1 MRELTTI
8 ARRQARHA
16 CAVKPRELADGVDAV
31 DGALVGNRASGSG
44 AEHACGHAG
53 FQGWRLVLRRCTTP
67 HPHIPPPHP
76 RAPAPAPHQHA
87 TLYRG
92 VKPTLYWNT
101 SSQSEEPCWTLTLTL
116 IRRIRAGRSQTKKGA
131 SAVRPRLG
139 WRPPRCTVRVRNC
152 TRTLT
157 RTLYGHSHSHTPPLC
172 LKLA

>member
-1 MRELTTI
+1 MRVVT
-8 ARRQARHA
+8 
-16 CAVKPRELADGVDAV
+16 LAFRDGT
-31 DGALVGNRASGSG
+31 
-44 AEHACGHAG
+44 
-53 FQGWRLVLRRCTTP
+53 VLRRCTTT

-157 RTLYGHSHSHTPPLC
+157 RTLYGATLPPSRHPALAADPHLLPPPPPTHTHSSQEAVLEAARSTKEGASAVRPRLG
-172 LKLA
+172 

>member
-1 MRELTTI
+1 MRVVT
-8 ARRQARHA
+8 
-16 CAVKPRELADGVDAV
+16 LAFRDGT
-31 DGALVGNRASGSG
+31 
-44 AEHACGHAG
+44 
-53 FQGWRLVLRRCTTP
+53 VLRRCTTP

-139 WRPPRCTVRVRNC
+139 WRRLVAPSGCVIAP
-152 TRTLT
+152 
-157 RTLYGHSHSHTPPLC
+157 GHSHAHSMEPPSHPPAIPHSPPILIC
-172 LKLA
+172 SHPPPPTHTHSSQEAVLEAARSTKEGASAVRPRLG

>member
-1 MRELTTI
+1 MRVVT
-8 ARRQARHA
+8 
-16 CAVKPRELADGVDAV
+16 LAFRDGT
-31 DGALVGNRASGSG
+31 
-44 AEHACGHAG
+44 
-53 FQGWRLVLRRCTTP
+53 VLRRCTTP

-131 SAVRPRLG
+131 SAMRPRLG

-157 RTLYGHSHSHTPPLC
+157 RRTLYGATLPPSRHPALAADPHLLPPPSTHTHTLIPGGRARGRSLDEGRC
-172 LKLA
+172 VCRET